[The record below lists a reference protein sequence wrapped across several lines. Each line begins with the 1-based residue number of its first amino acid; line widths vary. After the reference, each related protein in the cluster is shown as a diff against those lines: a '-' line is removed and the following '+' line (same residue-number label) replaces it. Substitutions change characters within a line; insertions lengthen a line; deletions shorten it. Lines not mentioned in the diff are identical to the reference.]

1 MIGRRQSAYPFAPRS
16 GLAMICGAVP
26 RILACLALSALIL
39 PVQAQTG
46 NSDVDAAEARLSRVE
61 TAINQINGWL
71 TESRRQRS
79 AEEQT
84 LHQLSADITD
94 IAQAMN
100 DNQLRVAELDTSL
113 AGLQQQ
119 RERLQRQSASQRAE
133 MAGIIRATYLAGNH
147 SQLKL
152 LLNQQDPARAQRML
166 VYFEALNADRL
177 TQLEQWQALVHE
189 LDQNASDIAGT
200 RDSLTLR
207 NAELQQQRVELQD
220 KQQQRRNLI
229 AELDARIAERGEELQ
244 QLEQDRQ
251 DLQALIEEINR
262 IIEDI
267 PDPDELMPF
276 EGSRSLMPWPMQGE
290 LAARFGDRYG
300 GGNLRRHGIII
311 AARPDT
317 PVRAVHPGRVVF
329 ADWMRGSGNLV
340 VIDHGNTYLT
350 LYAHLQSLDKQQGD
364 WVNRSEPVG
373 FSGSDAGNGEPGLY
387 FELRRNS
394 QPLNP
399 VDWLE

>member
-1 MIGRRQSAYPFAPRS
+1 MIKSGQSDYP
-16 GLAMICGAVP
+16 LAMRSSLAVTGGAAWRLV
-26 RILACLALSALIL
+26 ICLALAVAVL
-39 PVQAQTG
+39 PTHAQTG
-46 NSDVDAAEARLSRVE
+46 NSDVDAAAARLSSVE
-61 TAINQINGWL
+61 TTIEQINDWL
-71 TESRRQRS
+71 SESRRQRS

-84 LHQLSADITD
+84 LHQLSADISG
-94 IAQAMN
+94 IGQAVSE
-100 DNQLRVAELDTSL
+100 NQSRIAELDTRL
-113 AGLQQQ
+113 AELQQQ
-119 RERLQRQSASQRAE
+119 RERLQQQSASQRAE
-133 MAGIIRATYLAGNH
+133 LAGIIRATYLAGNH

-177 TQLEQWQALVHE
+177 AQLQRWQALVSE
-189 LDQNASDIAGT
+189 LDQNAGAINST
-200 RDSLTLR
+200 RDSLAQR
-207 NAELQQQRVELQD
+207 NTELQQQRSELQE

-229 AELDARIAERGEELQ
+229 AELDARIAERGEQLQ

-251 DLQALIEEINR
+251 DLQALIDEINR

-276 EGSRSLMPWPMQGE
+276 EGSRGLMPWPIAGE
-290 LAARFGDRYG
+290 LAAGFGDSYG
-300 GGNLRRHGIII
+300 GGNLRRQGIII
-311 AARPDT
+311 AASQDT

-340 VIDHGNTYLT
+340 VIDHGNTFLT
-350 LYAHLQSLDKQQGD
+350 LYAHLSSLDKQQGD